1 VTLWGTGKTLRSQ
14 CRRSSLSRAS
24 ERSLGLLRSV
34 SFAPPPRS
42 NSAAIAALLMAITP
56 APRRPASATPTWEEA
71 GSVSPVG
78 SLGTRSRRAERSRV
92 FERVHGRRD
101 LGLATQGTR
110 RFRSSVDPT
119 PICFPQPLLRLST
132 SFPLFPPT
140 TYRDLSIALLLK
152 HQNFAYLPVAAITAS
167 HLLGIVTSRSSSSCH
182 PTAFQ
187 AC

>member
-1 VTLWGTGKTLRSQ
+1 MGNRQDTAVPVPQIVALPGQRALPRAAAKRKFCAASQ
-14 CRRSSLSRAS
+14 VQ
-24 ERSLGLLRSV
+24 LG
-34 SFAPPPRS
+34 
-42 NSAAIAALLMAITP
+42 AIAALLMAITP

-71 GSVSPVG
+71 GSVG

-101 LGLATQGTR
+101 LGLATQGTS

-119 PICFPQPLLRLST
+119 PIICFPQPLLRLST
-132 SFPLFPPT
+132 SFPRAPGRT
-140 TYRDLSIALLLK
+140 MATYRDLSIALLLK